1 MRLMRIKAKAFGC
14 LRDWESPLLKPGLIL
29 VCGRNES
36 GKSTLFN
43 LVTTLFYGWEPA
55 NRDSNP
61 FIPWGL
67 AEADCEGE
75 IILNEEENITVHRRL
90 LSRPVGMLERG
101 DRIADLRNRALP
113 YVEVLPRNV
122 FEEVYAIE
130 LHDLKFPETAAWES
144 MQQLLGGQFNS
155 FLRPVTDVIRGL
167 DEEANRLWRPDRRGK
182 PRAKEIQDRLRGL
195 REMLGEARDNEDK
208 LHRDEALLLDRQHKL
223 QQYITKKAELLAY
236 IDRCERLNPVRKKLE
251 RIEQLRADSAYI
263 AGYDD
268 LPDKPLEYLQQIDD
282 ELESLKLQR
291 DKLEDR
297 MKQLEAAVSSY
308 TRQDEA
314 ILENATEIKLA
325 VRSYERIKNDKDD
338 LNSIDIDIK
347 SYREQLRQRAA
358 DCLVGGWKPEHEDA
372 VRAVDNAAL
381 RAGIDAFQQAR
392 EQYQEQLNRVDALRI
407 RLEAKPETKYV
418 PWLSGALAVTG
429 ALGFIIAGASPLGWI
444 SALIMATGAA
454 FLLAWWL
461 FGGKATGRHDLDAEK
476 TRLGQRQQKLEETR
490 EVIKGLLKDL
500 PFADQRLESPD
511 SAILVDIERLRD
523 LLDRIDNSRRKMDA
537 VNQRMEHHEEIV
549 NRLFRSCS
557 MDHGSRD
564 ILERIDILQMALQE
578 AEQRCQN
585 AKAAKAQTEELQS
598 QLKDLDD
605 RIIKLKNEK
614 DFVISRINTLPGE
627 DLTDRAEKLMEAR
640 DLAYQARSI
649 MEELKREY
657 PDLEDIKRDLEELSR
672 KNELNIDDMA
682 LAKAKAERDQIEH
695 ELNSLNS
702 EIGTLKKAIEL
713 GMEGVRLDEVRG
725 EIGAYEDEYSRITRQ
740 RDRIMLLKNLIL
752 EAERH
757 FREEHQPDILKKAGK
772 YLSIITQGKY
782 THLFEKEGDQ
792 PGLVVKCE
800 HNDELIE
807 VRDGYLSRGTLEQ
820 IYLALRLAFTDHL
833 DPNGLALPVFLDEVF
848 VNWDGF
854 RLDSGF
860 ELLKDMAGKRQV
872 FIFTCH
878 DWFMDKL
885 AGKMDFQVVELK

>member
-1 MRLMRIKAKAFGC
+1 M
-14 LRDWESPLLKPGLIL
+14 
-29 VCGRNES
+29 
-36 GKSTLFN
+36 
-43 LVTTLFYGWEPA
+43 
-55 NRDSNP
+55 
-61 FIPWGL
+61 
-67 AEADCEGE
+67 
-75 IILNEEENITVHRRL
+75 
-90 LSRPVGMLERG
+90 
-101 DRIADLRNRALP
+101 
-113 YVEVLPRNV
+113 
-122 FEEVYAIE
+122 
-130 LHDLKFPETAAWES
+130 
-144 MQQLLGGQFNS
+144 
-155 FLRPVTDVIRGL
+155 
-167 DEEANRLWRPDRRGK
+167 
-182 PRAKEIQDRLRGL
+182 
-195 REMLGEARDNEDK
+195 
-208 LHRDEALLLDRQHKL
+208 
-223 QQYITKKAELLAY
+223 
-236 IDRCERLNPVRKKLE
+236 
-251 RIEQLRADSAYI
+251 
-263 AGYDD
+263 
-268 LPDKPLEYLQQIDD
+268 
-282 ELESLKLQR
+282 
-291 DKLEDR
+291 
-297 MKQLEAAVSSY
+297 
-308 TRQDEA
+308 
-314 ILENATEIKLA
+314 
-325 VRSYERIKNDKDD
+325 
-338 LNSIDIDIK
+338 
-347 SYREQLRQRAA
+347 
-358 DCLVGGWKPEHEDA
+358 
-372 VRAVDNAAL
+372 
-381 RAGIDAFQQAR
+381 
-392 EQYQEQLNRVDALRI
+392 
-407 RLEAKPETKYV
+407 EAKPETKYV

-713 GMEGVRLDEVRG
+713 GMEEVRLDEVRG
-725 EIGAYEDEYSRITRQ
+725 EIAAYEDEYLRVSRQ
-740 RDRIMLLKNLIL
+740 RI
-752 EAERH
+752 A
-757 FREEHQPDILKKAGK
+757 
-772 YLSIITQGKY
+772 
-782 THLFEKEGDQ
+782 
-792 PGLVVKCE
+792 
-800 HNDELIE
+800 
-807 VRDGYLSRGTLEQ
+807 
-820 IYLALRLAFTDHL
+820 
-833 DPNGLALPVFLDEVF
+833 
-848 VNWDGF
+848 
-854 RLDSGF
+854 
-860 ELLKDMAGKRQV
+860 
-872 FIFTCH
+872 
-878 DWFMDKL
+878 
-885 AGKMDFQVVELK
+885 